1 MDLSTPDDE
10 SECLNDQD
18 QDSMR
23 DCEFST
29 KSVLD
34 EDNSQLRRVLEKA
47 TQHKEMGPEY
57 LHQGNLSVFNI
68 CCVAMYRQSLH
79 V

>member
-18 QDSMR
+18 SMR
-23 DCEFST
+23 DCESST
-29 KSVLD
+29 KSVPD
-34 EDNSQLRRVLEKA
+34 GDNDRMRRVLEKA

-57 LHQGNLSVFNI
+57 LHQGNLSVFI
-68 CCVAMYRQSLH
+68 CCH
-79 V
+79 VSSILTCFISI